1 MEVNS
6 VKDVKAPKNVIII
19 DCGKESIVLSQ
30 QSNTC
35 EFRGCLKGSQRPRI
49 IPG

>member
-6 VKDVKAPKNVIII
+6 VKARKKVIII
-19 DCGKESIVLSQ
+19 DCGKESTVLSQ
-30 QSNTC
+30 QSAC